1 MIAWIASRTLRRGK
15 LKAFRKAWQFK
26 VRPQGLVA
34 VYFLHGAKPNE
45 MIGLSLWRS
54 TADLRRYRRSASER
68 ERLAGMNPLVR
79 RVNWSGI
86 YKAEKV
92 LLR

>member
-1 MIAWIASRTLRRGK
+1 MIAWIASRTLQPRK
-15 LKAFRKAWQFK
+15 LKAFRRTWQFK

-54 TADLRRYRRSASER
+54 GAALRRYRSSAAER
-68 ERLAGMNPLVR
+68 ERLAAMKPLVR
-79 RVNWSGI
+79 RINWAAI
-86 YKAEKV
+86 YEAEKV

>member
-1 MIAWIASRTLRRGK
+1 MIAWIASRTLQRGK

-34 VYFLHGAKPNE
+34 VFFLHGAKANE
-45 MIGLSLWRS
+45 MISLSLWRS
-54 TADLRRYRRSASER
+54 SAALRQYRRSAVER
-68 ERLAGMNPLVR
+68 ERLASMNPLVR
-79 RVNWSGI
+79 RVNWAGI